1 MSTAVHHVLV
11 PSMRRVLAVLGAV
24 ALLVGLVAGVADR
37 QLLDTSRFV
46 EHADRVRQDPAVA
59 RHLGVDLTDRLI
71 AQQPDLVVVR
81 PLLEGTLQSSI
92 RSSAFRPIFR
102 TALAPLHQAWT
113 GSAPATVVLQVADVG
128 AVLVAVSRTFL
139 PDAAQHVPTGIEVRL
154 ARFGSGSVGRSA
166 IGGMGTV
173 RVLSWLCPVLSLL
186 CFGGVIMVSRGRRRR
201 ALGAVGVIVAATGVT
216 LALATVVVSF
226 VVSRAAPDTLDGA
239 LVDAGWRELA
249 GPLRNAALLAAAA
262 GYLFTVAS
270 RWAAPVLGVTE
281 WREWLT
287 TVRWHELPARTRL
300 GVASAATGLGV
311 LLVLEPTAMLAIAA
325 ISAGLVL
332 ALHGLATLAREAGAR
347 LLAAADGRRQRRA
360 DRTAAGS
367 EENADDVATDERSRR
382 VRIGI
387 VVGMALVLLAGL
399 VVWNSSGSVASA
411 LLSADDP
418 TACNGSPVLCDR
430 RYDQVSFPATHNSMA
445 AADQPG
451 WFLAEQPDGV
461 IDQLDAGIRGFLI
474 DTWYGQAT
482 SRPGVIANTEATH
495 AKALAQAE
503 AEYGA
508 DVIASA
514 LRLRQGAGLVPEG
527 PTAAYLCHA
536 LCVLGSTKWEPLM
549 VQVREW
555 LQEHPRQVI
564 TFILQDEVSPATT
577 AQVFS
582 AAGLM
587 PYVYTPSAEG
597 TWPTLEQMIDSGHRV
612 VVMNENQG
620 GGRQYPWQMSAFE
633 ELQDTP
639 FDARQASDFSCRLN
653 RGPATAPLFL
663 VNHWLNQSLSRV
675 SASRLAN
682 SDAVLGA
689 RLDQCQR
696 ERGLLPNFVAVDNY
710 DQGDLFGQVR
720 RLNGLDGGS

>member
-1 MSTAVHHVLV
+1 MR
-11 PSMRRVLAVLGAV
+11 SMRRVLAVLGAV

-46 EHADRVRQDPAVA
+46 EHADRIRQDPAVA
-59 RHLGVDLTDRLI
+59 RHLAVDLTDRI
-71 AQQPDLVVVR
+71 VQQQPDLVVVR
-81 PLLEGTLQSSI
+81 PLLEGALQSSI

-113 GSAPATVVLQVADVG
+113 GSAPTTVVLQVADVG

-139 PDAAQHVPTGIEVRL
+139 PDATQHVPTGIEVRL
-154 ARFGSGSVGRSA
+154 ARFGSGSAGRSA
-166 IGGMGTV
+166 LSGMRTV
-173 RVLSWLCPVLSLL
+173 RVLSWLCPLLSML
-186 CFGGVIMVSRGRRRR
+186 CLGGVVALSRGRRRR
-201 ALGAVGVIVAATGVT
+201 ALGVVGVIVAGTGVT

-249 GPLRNAALLAAAA
+249 GPLRNAGLLTAAAA
-262 GYLFTVAS
+262 YLLTVAS
-270 RWAAPVLGVTE
+270 RWAAPVLGVTA
-281 WREWLT
+281 WRAWLT
-287 TVRWHELPARTRL
+287 TMRWQELPARTRS
-300 GVASAATGLGV
+300 GVAGAATGLGV

-347 LLAAADGRRQRRA
+347 LLAAADGRRQHA
-360 DRTAAGS
+360 AERTADGSAETAGQT
-367 EENADDVATDERSRR
+367 ADHTATDERSRR

-387 VVGMALVLLAGL
+387 VVGMALVLLSGL

-418 TACNGSPVLCDR
+418 TACNGSPLLCDR

-445 AADQPG
+445 AADQAG

-495 AKALAQAE
+495 ATALAQAE

-555 LQEHPRQVI
+555 LQQHPRQVL

-597 TWPTLEQMIDSGHRV
+597 TWPTLEQMIDSGQRV

-620 GGRQYPWQMSAFE
+620 GGTRYPWQMSAFE

-689 RLDQCQR
+689 RLDQCQH

-710 DQGDLFGQVR
+710 DQGDLFGQVL